1 MHLRL
6 LVISRSLC
14 SPMLKY
20 AAASVKVRFD
30 FSRIGTFLFLC
41 FSANTSFSFAD
52 LCSKTKY
59 TWYNLNCLWHRHHR
73 NFTSATT
80 CRLSQGVSLSIILLI
95 AHSCHGMLLS
105 NLKSLHTLL
114 SIFTK
119 TGEKIYLCRCLM
131 AHRQS
136 ASRIIPV
143 FRLLPYE
150 RILIRYLSRF
160 TGKFL
165 FLKTSSHKVLTE
177 KYVFCWFFLACQE
190 IFVLILRIKFLN
202 HISQ

>member
-1 MHLRL
+1 
-6 LVISRSLC
+6 
-14 SPMLKY
+14 ML
-20 AAASVKVRFD
+20 
-30 FSRIGTFLFLC
+30 LFLC
-41 FSANTSFSFAD
+41 FSTNTSFSFSD
-52 LCSKTKY
+52 VCCKTKC

-73 NFTSATT
+73 NFTSATA

-105 NLKSLHTLL
+105 GLKPLHTLL

-119 TGEKIYLCRCLM
+119 TEEKIYLCRCLM

-136 ASRIIPV
+136 VPRIIFV

-150 RILIRYLSRF
+150 RMVVRYLSRF
-160 TGKFL
+160 SGKFL

-177 KYVFCWFFLACQE
+177 KC
-190 IFVLILRIKFLN
+190 VLRGYGKY
-202 HISQ
+202 

>member
-1 MHLRL
+1 MNRTKLHLRL

-20 AAASVKVRFD
+20 SAASVKVRLD
-30 FSRIGTFLFLC
+30 FSQIGMLLFLC
-41 FSANTSFSFAD
+41 FSTNTSFSFSD
-52 LCSKTKY
+52 LCIKTKC

-105 NLKSLHTLL
+105 GLKPLHTLL

-119 TGEKIYLCRCLM
+119 TEEKIYLCRCLM

-136 ASRIIPV
+136 APRIIFV

-150 RILIRYLSRF
+150 RRVVRYLSQFNR
-160 TGKFL
+160 KFL
-165 FLKTSSHKVLTE
+165 FLKTSSHKVLTL
-177 KYVFCWFFLACQE
+177 KC
-190 IFVLILRIKFLN
+190 VLTTP
-202 HISQ
+202 